1 MNIESKIDNI
11 ERDIKIISSK
21 LDKLIEIIEK
31 DVKEDCKKMSA
42 HINFIEKVYE
52 NVKSPM
58 YFICDKFNSL
68 SQLTY

>member
-1 MNIESKIDNI
+1 MKV
-11 ERDIKIISSK
+11 ISSK

-31 DVKEDCKKMSA
+31 DVREDCKKMSA

-58 YFICDKFNSL
+58 YFLCDRFKSL
-68 SQLTY
+68 SLLTN

>member
-1 MNIESKIDNI
+1 MIIDSKINNI
-11 ERDIKIISSK
+11 ERDMKLISFK

-42 HINFIEKVYE
+42 HIDFIQKVYE